1 MAGPIAPTVLTLYAE
16 LLQQLETAP
25 AAGSVYRR
33 TTKHGDYIYAKAPV
47 GAVRLDR
54 FVGKAGDPEAEAR
67 AASLQAGSALASQRR
82 NLIAM
87 LRKARLA
94 APDRAMGTILD
105 ALSQAGLFEAGA
117 VLVGTAA
124 FLLSEPHVGQ
134 RLPSPTLMTGD
145 VDVAAA
151 RLTLASSPPE
161 RFEDIL
167 HRADPS
173 FTGVSQ
179 LDPRAPPSR
188 YRSDSG
194 YLVDLLTPVRTRG
207 DANPVSLDA
216 LDAGAAPL
224 PHLAWLIEDAVPAA
238 ALWGSGVL
246 VRIPQPAR
254 FAVHKLIL
262 SQRRDSANRVKR
274 NKDLAQARALVD
286 ALLVHDR
293 FALEDALAD
302 ARAQG
307 RKGWAEPIARALI
320 EASIRLDD

>member
-1 MAGPIAPTVLTLYAE
+1 MTSPLSSSILALYAE

-25 AAGSVYRR
+25 ESGSVYRR
-33 TTKHGDYIYAKAPV
+33 TTEHGEYIYAKVPV
-47 GAVRLDR
+47 GAGRVDR
-54 FVGKAGDPEAEAR
+54 FIGRAGDLQAEAK
-67 AASLQAGSALASQRR
+67 ALSLQQGGALASERR

-94 APDRAMGTILD
+94 TPDRPMGTILN
-105 ALSQAGLFEAGA
+105 ALSQAGLFKAGA

-124 FLLSEPHVGQ
+124 FLISEPLVGR

-145 VDVAAA
+145 LDVAAA
-151 RLTLASSPPE
+151 NLALASNPPE
-161 RFEDIL
+161 RFEEIL
-167 HRADPS
+167 HRADPT
-173 FTGVSQ
+173 FTGVPQ
-179 LDPRAPPSR
+179 LDPQAPSSR
-188 YRSDSG
+188 YRSASG
-194 YLVDLLTPVRTRG
+194 YLVDVLTPVRTRK
-207 DANPVSLDA
+207 DLNPVALRRLDT
-216 LDAGAAPL
+216 GAPL
-224 PHLAWLIEDAVPAA
+224 PHLAWLIHDAVPAA

-262 SQRRDSANRVKR
+262 AQRRDPANRIKR
-274 NKDLAQARALVD
+274 AKDLAQAKALID

-307 RKGWAEPIARALI
+307 RNGWAEPIARSLI
-320 EASIRLDD
+320 EADIRLDD

>member
-1 MAGPIAPTVLTLYAE
+1 MTSLLTPSVLTLYAE

-25 AAGSVYRR
+25 EAGSVYRR
-33 TTKHGDYIYAKAPV
+33 TTEHGEYIYAKVPV
-47 GAVRLDR
+47 GAERIDR
-54 FVGKAGDPEAEAR
+54 FIGKAGDPQAEAK
-67 AASLQAGSALASQRR
+67 ALSLQQGRALASERR
-82 NLIAM
+82 SLIAM

-94 APDRAMGTILD
+94 TPDRPMGTILD
-105 ALSQAGLFEAGA
+105 ALSQAGLFQAGA

-124 FLLSEPHVGQ
+124 FLISEPLVGR

-151 RLTLASSPPE
+151 SLALASNPPE
-161 RFEDIL
+161 RFEEIL
-167 HRADPS
+167 HRADPT
-173 FTGVSQ
+173 FTGVPQ
-179 LDPRAPPSR
+179 LDPQAPSSR
-188 YRSDSG
+188 YRSASG
-194 YLVDLLTPVRTRG
+194 YLVDVLTPVRTR
-207 DANPVSLDA
+207 DDINPVALRQ

-224 PHLAWLIEDAVPAA
+224 PHLAWLIQDSVQAV

-262 SQRRDSANRVKR
+262 AQRRDSANRIKR
-274 NKDLAQARALVD
+274 TKDLAQARALIE

-307 RKGWAEPIARALI
+307 RKGWAEPIARSLI
-320 EASIRLDD
+320 EADIQLDD

>member
-1 MAGPIAPTVLTLYAE
+1 MASLITPSVLTLYAE

-25 AAGSVYRR
+25 EAGSVYRR
-33 TTKHGDYIYAKAPV
+33 TTEHGKYIYAKIPV
-47 GAVRLDR
+47 GAERIDR
-54 FVGKAGDPEAEAR
+54 FIGKAGDPQAEAK
-67 AASLQAGSALASQRR
+67 ALSLQQGSALASERR
-82 NLIAM
+82 SLIAM

-94 APDRAMGTILD
+94 TPDRPMGTILD
-105 ALSQAGLFEAGA
+105 ALSQAGLFQAGA

-124 FLLSEPHVGQ
+124 FLISEPLVGQ

-151 RLTLASSPPE
+151 SLALASNPPE
-161 RFEDIL
+161 RFEEIL
-167 HRADPS
+167 HRADPT
-173 FTGVSQ
+173 FTGVPQ
-179 LDPRAPPSR
+179 LDPQAPSSR
-188 YRSDSG
+188 YRSASG
-194 YLVDLLTPVRTRG
+194 YLVDVLTPVRTR
-207 DANPVSLDA
+207 DDINPVALRQ

-224 PHLAWLIEDAVPAA
+224 PHLAWLIQDAVQAA

-262 SQRRDSANRVKR
+262 AQRRDPANRIKR
-274 NKDLAQARALVD
+274 TKDLAQAKALIE

-293 FALEDALAD
+293 FALEDALVD

-307 RKGWAEPIARALI
+307 RKGWAEPIARSLI
-320 EASIRLDD
+320 EADIRLDD